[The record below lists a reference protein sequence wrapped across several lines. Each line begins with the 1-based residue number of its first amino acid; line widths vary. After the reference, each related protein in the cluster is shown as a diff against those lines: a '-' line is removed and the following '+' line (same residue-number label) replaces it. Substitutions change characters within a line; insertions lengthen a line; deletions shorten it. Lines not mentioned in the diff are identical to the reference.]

1 MTITVP
7 VPVSAN
13 RLWRKFRGRMVL
25 NPAARVYKETVA
37 RTALAAGMRPITG
50 DVELTIRV
58 YCGAR
63 KLDTGNCEKV
73 IGDALQGIA
82 YMNDSQVTRIVS
94 ERRVRTRRTRVRK

>member
-37 RTALAAGMRPITG
+37 R
-50 DVELTIRV
+50 
-58 YCGAR
+58 YGAR
-63 KLDTGNCEKV
+63 GR
-73 IGDALQGIA
+73 DAPDDRRRGA
-82 YMNDSQVTRIVS
+82 NDSRLLRCAQARHR
-94 ERRVRTRRTRVRK
+94 EL